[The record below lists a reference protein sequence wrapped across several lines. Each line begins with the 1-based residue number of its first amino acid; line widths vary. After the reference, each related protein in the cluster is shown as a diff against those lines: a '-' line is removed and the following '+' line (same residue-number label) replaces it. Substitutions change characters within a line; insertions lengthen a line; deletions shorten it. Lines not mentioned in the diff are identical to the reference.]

1 MRGLRASIGAA
12 VAATGCESAW
22 ACGGGP
28 CGMEHDIG
36 VTQFSSAAEMESQM
50 NGFFTYV
57 VAIEEPEPPFVLDF
71 PPERSRCHCCSHI
84 CLHLST

>member
-1 MRGLRASIGAA
+1 
-12 VAATGCESAW
+12 
-22 ACGGGP
+22 
-28 CGMEHDIG
+28 MEHDIG